1 MVRERDD
8 ACPGVVDASPADDG
22 LIARVRLPGGRLVPA
37 QLRELAVLARRFGT
51 GSVDLTARAN
61 MQLRGLAEADLPALA
76 DAIAAA
82 GLMPSRSHD
91 RVRNI
96 LASPLAGRDPS
107 ALLDA
112 DAVLTA
118 VDHALCAAPDLAALS
133 GRFLIGI
140 DDGGLPIASSRHD
153 LDLVALTEHTL
164 ALHVAGHD
172 TTLRLGPADAP
183 AAIVHAARAFL
194 TARAHTGAWHIRELP
209 GGAAH
214 FAAALAAEPAP
225 SEGSAPSRD
234 HAPTTASAAP
244 PRHRGGSRPPIGVL
258 AQSDGRFAVG
268 ALVPLGRLT
277 RHHLAALVGLRTEL
291 RITSARGVVVRDV
304 TDPAA
309 TVAALEA
316 AGLPCDPA
324 SPWRGVTAC
333 SGLGACRRAL
343 ADVRSEAARHALG
356 RSSPDAT
363 LVGTD
368 RSGAPTMA
376 PLPAGRRARDHRA
389 TGHPPADVPRAVD
402 RADTHWVGC
411 SRACGKPA
419 GATLLVAR
427 EDGTYETVPP
437 GRAATPPPS
446 VHPPVPGP
454 PTPSTP
460 G

>member
-1 MVRERDD
+1 MVVRERDD

-22 LIARVRLPGGRLVPA
+22 LIARVRLPGGRLDPD
-37 QLRELAVLARRFGT
+37 QIHELALLARRFGT

-118 VDHALCAAPDLAALS
+118 LDHALCATPDLTALS

-140 DDGGLPIASSRHD
+140 DDGGLPIASARHD
-153 LDLVALTEHTL
+153 LDLVALTKHAF

-172 TTLRLGPADAP
+172 TTWRFGPADAP
-183 AAIVHAARAFL
+183 AAIVRAARAFL

-209 GGAAH
+209 GGAAR
-214 FAAALAAEPAP
+214 FAALLAVDPAP
-225 SEGSAPSRD
+225 FAGPGPVTTPGGN
-234 HAPTTASAAP
+234 HAPTTPDAA
-244 PRHRGGSRPPIGVL
+244 RLRQRGGSRPPIGVL

-277 RHHLAALVGLRTEL
+277 RQHLAALVGLRTEL

-343 ADVRSEAARHALG
+343 ADVRTEATRHALG
-356 RSSPDAT
+356 RSSRDTPLGGADRSS
-363 LVGTD
+363 TD
-368 RSGAPTMA
+368 RS
-376 PLPAGRRARDHRA
+376 
-389 TGHPPADVPRAVD
+389 PADRPQALD

-437 GRAATPPPS
+437 GGAPTPTSAPPS
-446 VHPPVPGP
+446 VRPPAPGS

-460 G
+460 V

>member
-1 MVRERDD
+1 MQQCRIWPVGSPTWGAGPATAIRDIQGRRRTVGAVVVRERDD
-8 ACPGVVDASPADDG
+8 ACPGVVDTSPADDG
-22 LIARVRLPGGRLVPA
+22 LIARVRLPGGRLDPA
-37 QLRELAVLARRFGT
+37 QIRELAVLAERFGT

-61 MQLRGLAEADLPALA
+61 VQLRGLAEADLPAFA
-76 DAIAAA
+76 DAVAAA

-96 LASPLAGRDPS
+96 LASPLAGRDPN

-112 DAVLTA
+112 DAVLAA
-118 VDHALCAAPDLAALS
+118 VDRALCAAPDLTALS

-140 DDGGLPIASSRHD
+140 DDGGLPIASARHD
-153 LDLVALTEHTL
+153 LDLVAHTEHTF

-172 TTLRLGPADAP
+172 TTRRFGPADAP
-183 AAIVHAARAFL
+183 AAVVHTARAFL
-194 TARAHTGAWHIRELP
+194 AARARSGAWHVRELP
-209 GGAAH
+209 DGAAR
-214 FAAALAAEPAP
+214 FAAGLAADPGLP
-225 SEGSAPSRD
+225 D
-234 HAPTTASAAP
+234 HAPAGPARSRRADA
-244 PRHRGGSRPPIGVL
+244 GRPPIGVL

-277 RHHLAALVGLRTEL
+277 QHHLAALIALRTEL
-291 RITSARGVVVRDV
+291 RITGGRGVVLRDV
-304 TDPAA
+304 TDPDA
-309 TVAALEA
+309 TLAALEA

-343 ADVRSEAARHALG
+343 ADVRTEATRHALG
-356 RSSPDAT
+356 RRSPDA
-363 LVGTD
+363 
-368 RSGAPTMA
+368 AP
-376 PLPAGRRARDHRA
+376 
-389 TGHPPADVPRAVD
+389 D

-427 EDGTYETVPP
+427 EDGTYETAPP
-437 GRAATPPPS
+437 
-446 VHPPVPGP
+446 HPPHDHPLGQR
-454 PTPSTP
+454 SSRR

>member
-1 MVRERDD
+1 MGAVVVRERDD

-22 LIARVRLPGGRLVPA
+22 LIARVRLPGGRLTPA
-37 QLRELAVLARRFGT
+37 QLHELAELAARFGT

-61 MQLRGLAEADLPALA
+61 IQLRGLAEADLPALA
-76 DAIAAA
+76 EAVTAA

-96 LASPLAGRDPS
+96 LASPLAGRDPN

-118 VDHALCAAPDLAALS
+118 VDHALCAAPDLTALS

-140 DDGGLPIASSRHD
+140 DDGGLPIASARHD
-153 LDLVALTEHTL
+153 LDLVAPARDTF
-164 ALHVAGHD
+164 ALHTAGHD
-172 TTLRLGPADAP
+172 TAWRFAPADAP

-194 TARAHTGAWHIRELP
+194 AARADTGAWHIRELP
-209 GGAAH
+209 SGAAR
-214 FAAALAAEPAP
+214 FAATL
-225 SEGSAPSRD
+225 GSAPFPSRIREP
-234 HAPTTASAAP
+234 AVAGPSP
-244 PRHRGGSRPPIGVL
+244 GGPRRHSGSRPPIGVL
-258 AQSDGRFAVG
+258 PQSDGRFAVG

-277 RHHLAALVGLRTEL
+277 RRHLSTLVGLRAEL
-291 RITSARGVVVRDV
+291 RITGTRGVVIRDV

-309 TVAALEA
+309 TSAALEA

-343 ADVRSEAARHALG
+343 ADVRTEATRHALG
-356 RSSPDAT
+356 HSPIGVALADT
-363 LVGTD
+363 TPMDTD
-368 RSGAPTMA
+368 RAAADPPGA
-376 PLPAGRRARDHRA
+376 LG
-389 TGHPPADVPRAVD
+389 

-411 SRACGKPA
+411 ARACGKPA
-419 GATLLVAR
+419 GATLVVAR

-437 GRAATPPPS
+437 GRAPTPG
-446 VHPPVPGP
+446 PVPARVPAPGP
-454 PTPSTP
+454 PAPSTP
-460 G
+460 A